1 MGKMRAIHLYWK
13 TTREECDKLR
23 FYRGF
28 IRRAVARSCTAKP
41 FCSLVFG
48 LNTF

>member
-28 IRRAVARSCTAKP
+28 VSKFAVP
-41 FCSLVFG
+41 SLDLALPNHFVLWF
-48 LNTF
+48 LD